1 MYTAKERDDLLTK
14 VKDYLW
20 SDDACEGL
28 VQMGSGAA
36 GFRDI
41 YSDIDLMAGFRDPAA
56 AGEGLYAFFEQ
67 LGAVYIDRRRWSDTV
82 LGYSAY
88 WENGLSVDISV
99 MPTAQI
105 PVRSERIAVLFS
117 KTEAFIHRIET
128 ELRNYQPP
136 ALDPA
141 AHHAFFF
148 ALRRC
153 EIAVLRGEYI
163 YADMTLQEA
172 RQILLRL
179 HSHGADA
186 KRFRE
191 LDEAFLTAL
200 EGTYP
205 AARTRDAISWAKA
218 QLLALYLRCT
228 GTSGD
233 DVQLKLIGCFDG

>member
-20 SDDACEGL
+20 SDDEFEGL

-41 YSDIDLMAGFRDPAA
+41 YSDIDLMAGCQDPAA
-56 AGEGLYAFFEQ
+56 AGEGLYAFLER

-88 WENGLSVDISV
+88 WENGLSLDISF
-99 MPTAQI
+99 MPAAQI
-105 PVRSERIAVLFS
+105 PVRSDRIAVLFS
-117 KTEAFIHRIET
+117 KTEAFIRRIET
-128 ELRNYQPP
+128 GLRNYQPP
-136 ALDPA
+136 AMDPA

-153 EIAVLRGEYI
+153 EIAVLRGEFI
-163 YADMTLQEA
+163 YADMTLHEA

-179 HSHGADA
+179 YSHGADA
-186 KRFRE
+186 KRFSE
-191 LDEAFLTAL
+191 LDEGFLAAL

-205 AARTRDAISWAKA
+205 AGRTADAISHAKEKM
-218 QLLALYLRCT
+218 LSLYLRCS
-228 GTSGD
+228 GTAAE
-233 DVQLKLIGCFDG
+233 DVQLKLIGCFEG

>member
-1 MYTAKERDDLLTK
+1 MYTAKERDELLAA

-20 SDDACEGL
+20 SEEDFEGL

-41 YSDIDLMAGFRDPAA
+41 YSDIDLMAGCQDPAA
-56 AGEGLYAFFEQ
+56 AGEKLYALFDG
-67 LGAVYIDRRRWSDTV
+67 LGAVYIHRRRWSDTV
-82 LGYSAY
+82 LGHSAY
-88 WENGLSVDISV
+88 WENGLSVDISF

-105 PVRSERIAVLFS
+105 PVLSDRIAILFS
-117 KTEAFIHRIET
+117 KTDAFTNRIESG
-128 ELRNYQPP
+128 LKHYQPP
-136 ALDPA
+136 VMDPA

-163 YADMTLQEA
+163 YADMTLHEA

-179 HSHGADA
+179 HAHGADA
-186 KRFRE
+186 KRFNA
-191 LDEAFLTAL
+191 LDEVFLAAL

-205 AARTRDAISWAKA
+205 AARSADAISRAKA
-218 QLLALYLRCT
+218 QLLSLYLRCS
-228 GTSGD
+228 GTTAE

>member
-1 MYTAKERDDLLTK
+1 MYTAKERDELLAA
-14 VKDYLW
+14 VKDFLW
-20 SDDACEGL
+20 SEDAFEGL

-41 YSDIDLMAGFRDPAA
+41 YSDIDLMAGCLDPAV
-56 AGEGLYAFFEQ
+56 AGEKLYGFFER

-88 WENGLSVDISV
+88 WENGLSVDISF

-105 PVRSERIAVLFS
+105 PVLSDRIAILFS
-117 KTEAFIHRIET
+117 KTGAFNSRIES
-128 ELRNYQPP
+128 ELKKYQPP
-136 ALDPA
+136 VMDPA

-163 YADMTLQEA
+163 YADMALQEA

-179 HSHGADA
+179 HSQGADA
-186 KRFRE
+186 KRFNK
-191 LDEAFLTAL
+191 LDDAFLTAL
-200 EGTYP
+200 EVTYP
-205 AARTRDAISWAKA
+205 AARSREAISRAKE
-218 QLLALYLRCT
+218 QMLSLYLRCS
-228 GTSGD
+228 GTPAE